1 LGIKNDSLCGISTF
15 CEFIIF
21 KWSKREEFLSKDLG
35 LVKDVL
41 LTAALEGGKIL
52 KEHFRSE
59 KVRAKT
65 KSNHAD
71 LVTNVDLK
79 TQEAVIQILS
89 RDLPGMQ
96 IIGEEKENEEASG
109 EVIYVDPLDGT
120 LNFFHGQRQFAVSLG
135 YWVDRMPAAGVVF
148 NPVDEDLFVAVSG
161 QGAFRNGRSIRPSPY
176 RRLSQSVL
184 ATGWPYDKKELPRVL
199 RSLGRL
205 LPVTQEVRVWG
216 TAALA
221 MCYLAAG
228 ALEGYWERG
237 LFPWDIAAGVVIA
250 REAGCRITSIEGGPF
265 ELASGEVLATNGHVH
280 EEMLECLREEPE
292 NAELGFGNGKR
303 SRKERRERWKKG

>member
-1 LGIKNDSLCGISTF
+1 
-15 CEFIIF
+15 
-21 KWSKREEFLSKDLG
+21 LSADLKK
-35 LVKDVL
+35 VKDAL

-52 KEHFRSE
+52 REYFHSE
-59 KVRAKT
+59 KVEAKT
-65 KSNHAD
+65 KSSHAD
-71 LVTNVDLK
+71 LVTNADIK
-79 TQEAVIQILS
+79 SQEAVIQILS
-89 RDLPGMQ
+89 QGLPGVQ

-135 YWVDRMPAAGVVF
+135 YWVDRMPAAGVVL
-148 NPVDEDLFVAVSG
+148 NPVDEDLFVAASG
-161 QGAFRNGRSIRPSPY
+161 QGAFRNGRPIRVSPH

-199 RSLGRL
+199 KSLERL

-228 ALEGYWERG
+228 TLEGYWEWG
-237 LFPWDIAAGVVIA
+237 LYPWDIAAGVVIA
-250 REAGCRITSIEGGPF
+250 REAGCRITSIDGGPF
-265 ELASGEVLATNGHVH
+265 DLSSGAILATNGLVH
-280 EEMLECLREEPE
+280 KEMLQYLSEMDE
-292 NAELGFGNGKR
+292 
-303 SRKERRERWKKG
+303 